1 MDKVDFI
8 NRIIA
13 LYPHAIVDKKAQFD
27 TYNRAFIKIKE
38 NVDYDLL
45 LDTFA
50 EEYKDSFPPAP
61 GVLKEMASKCLK
73 EEVIQADKW
82 IQVRI
87 YNPILK
93 CEISTDCFPSGTSE
107 QAILNTYKKMFGG
120 DGWKLLEV
128 Y

>member
-13 LYPHAIVDKKAQFD
+13 LYPHSIVDKQAQFD
-27 TYNRAFIKIKE
+27 TYNRALSKNRIDFEKLMD
-38 NVDYDLL
+38 V
-45 LDTFA
+45 FS

-61 GVLKEMASKCLK
+61 GVLKEMALKCLK
-73 EEVIQADKW
+73 EEVIQTKKW
-82 IQVRI
+82 VQVRV

-93 CEISTDCFPSGTSE
+93 CEQSTDCFPSGTSE

-120 DGWKLLEV
+120 EGWKLLEV

>member
-50 EEYKDSFPPAP
+50 EEYKDSFPPAS
-61 GVLKEMASKCLK
+61 GVLKEMAMRCLK
-73 EEVIQADKW
+73 TAIQPSQKW

-87 YNPILK
+87 YNPIMK
-93 CEISTDCFPSGTSE
+93 CEQATVAFPAGTSE

-120 DGWKLLEV
+120 EGWKLLEV